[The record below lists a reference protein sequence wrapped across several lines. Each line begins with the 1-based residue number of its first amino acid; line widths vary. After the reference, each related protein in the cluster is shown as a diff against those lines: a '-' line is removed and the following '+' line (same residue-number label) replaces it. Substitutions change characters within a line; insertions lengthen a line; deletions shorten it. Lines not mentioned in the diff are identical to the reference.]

1 MGEATLAGLPRWK
14 RPPLALGVLAA
25 MLGIAAETMLARF
38 LAPVATPH
46 SLNVIYLL
54 GLVVVGVVWGV
65 WLGLAMAVVSA
76 LAYDLF
82 VTPPA
87 WSMRPAGAEFL
98 VALAAFVAI
107 ALIASW
113 IARLA
118 RHLTDEA
125 GARTDADLAAELGV
139 LLVRAPDPRTAL
151 PDAGRHLA
159 RRLGLSSASI
169 VCGSVE
175 PDERHVVFPLR
186 ADGRPATLVVPA
198 GLPPPTLRRLRDRVV
213 PSLEALLQAARA
225 RANTADAQWV
235 NSDQLHRIADEQA
248 ALRHLATLVAH
259 GVPPTD
265 VLDAVAREMGKILGA
280 RRTVLARYEPNG
292 VVTAVGGWNYEDIVP
307 AGSHWRLEKG
317 TVSDLVRRTGAPG
330 RVESYEGNG
339 DLSTLLREHGVVSSA
354 GCPITVGRC
363 LWGVAIAS
371 SCTNEKLPGDTE
383 ERMQN
388 FVEIVVAAIANAQ
401 SHADLMASRARV
413 VAATDQT
420 RRRIERDLHDGT
432 QQRLVTLVL
441 ELRSVAAALPPGQEQ
456 IKDQLAS
463 TARGLEEA
471 VTDLQEIA
479 RGLHPLILA
488 KRGLKQA
495 LTALARRCPLRVELR
510 MSVERLE
517 QPYEVTAYYLV
528 SEALTNAVKH
538 AHASVVHVTLAIGD
552 AGIRL
557 SVTDDGVGGADPA
570 RGSGLLGLTDRV
582 EALGGRLHII
592 SARGQGTTLLAEIPT
607 VDART
612 LTAEPSPRLSWRAG
626 PGT

>member
-1 MGEATLAGLPRWK
+1 MGEATLAGLARRK
-14 RPPLALGVLAA
+14 RPSLALGVLAA
-25 MLGIAAETMLARF
+25 MLGVAAETTLARF
-38 LAPVATPH
+38 LTPVTTPH

-54 GLVVVGVVWGV
+54 GLVAVGVVWGV

-76 LAYDLF
+76 LAFDLF

-87 WSMRPAGAEFL
+87 WSVRPAGAEFL
-98 VALAAFVAI
+98 AALAAFVAI
-107 ALIASW
+107 AVIASW

-118 RHLTDEA
+118 RHLADEA

-159 RRLGLSSASI
+159 RKLGLPSASI
-169 VCGSVE
+169 VCGPVE

-186 ADGRPATLVVPA
+186 GDGRPATLVVPA
-198 GLPPPTLRRLRDRVV
+198 GLSPPTLRRLRDRVV

-265 VLDAVAREMGKILGA
+265 VLDAVACEMGKILGA

-292 VVTAVGGWNYEDIVP
+292 VVTPVGGWNYEDIVP

-330 RVESYEGNG
+330 RVESYDGNG
-339 DLSTLLREHGVVSSA
+339 DLSTTLREHGVVSSA

-363 LWGVAIAS
+363 LWGVAIVS
-371 SCTNEKLPGDTE
+371 SCTNEELPGDTE
-383 ERMQN
+383 ERMHE
-388 FVEIVVAAIANAQ
+388 FVEIVVASIANAQ

-441 ELRSVAAALPPGQEQ
+441 ELRSVAAALPAGQEQ
-456 IKDQLAS
+456 IKDRLVG

-488 KRGLKQA
+488 KSGLKQA
-495 LTALARRCPLRVELR
+495 LTALARRCPLRVELS

-517 QPYEVTAYYLV
+517 EPYEVTVYYLV

-552 AGIRL
+552 VGIRL
-557 SVTDDGVGGADPA
+557 SVNDDGVGGADPA

-592 SARGQGTTLLAEIPT
+592 SSDGQGTTLLAEIPT
-607 VDART
+607 VGARKM
-612 LTAEPSPRLSWRAG
+612 TAEPSLRP
-626 PGT
+626 